1 MSTVIT
7 DILNSRSEV
16 LENEC
21 SGSRI
26 LSDEC
31 QRSYR
36 DISTDRA
43 NKFYDSNMQLE
54 CRKDFNHKNCKDYIL
69 SDKGSTVA
77 SFADKYCGSVNR
89 FLSKDCYLA
98 CAGDLRSKLTM
109 CSNRIN
115 MFVFLLC
122 VVTAVVIFLLKVSRL
137 VNNATNVKKIV

>member
-21 SGSRI
+21 SGPRI
-26 LSDEC
+26 LSDDC
-31 QRSYR
+31 QRSYL
-36 DISTDRA
+36 DISTERA
-43 NKFYDSNMQLE
+43 RKFYDSNMQLE

-69 SDKGSTVA
+69 SNEGSAVA
-77 SFADKYCGSVNR
+77 SFVDKYCGSVNS

-98 CAGDLRSKLTM
+98 CAGSFRSKLTM

-115 MFVFLLC
+115 IFVFILC

-137 VNNATNVKKIV
+137 ASNQSGVKKIV